1 MPSSIDDSELARL
14 EKELLD
20 IPEDSVQKAGA
31 DDPEEEKERM
41 RGRRR
46 GKRRREESP
55 SSESSSDS
63 FSSESESETDSSSET
78 VSSEDEADIRKR
90 RSEPLKKK
98 YNPVSPL
105 ELARPISKKIDF
117 AGAVKEAPE
126 IVRIEYKKLRTR
138 VDIDQPLLE
147 HFNKCA
153 AGVYVG
159 TEERLNFFDRL
170 PLVSSGLAAPPVLD
184 EGLPRKSFRIQVDE
198 PSLMADVEVLLNG
211 LNLMAI
217 ARSEGRAGHQ
227 EKADLYIEQ
236 AIEVL
241 SFGIAA
247 NVTRRRERFLRSF
260 GVEPLKIVH
269 NFHRFPV
276 EEPVR
281 SADLPWNEVCPALM
295 GPKLTTEIV
304 GKSQCR
310 KLTEAFVKEAKSKK
324 SHSSGKKKPAS
335 KKGFERKTRR
345 STNKKDED
353 KLLSKKTRDRS
364 KKSRSSKK

>member
-78 VSSEDEADIRKR
+78 VSSEDEADFRKR

-105 ELARPISKKIDF
+105 ELARPIPKKIDF

-126 IVRIEYKKLRTR
+126 IVRMEYKKLRTR

-198 PSLMADVEVLLNG
+198 PSLMADAEVLLNG

-217 ARSEGRAGHQ
+217 ARSEGRAGRQ
-227 EKADLYIEQ
+227 EKLISTLNKQ
-236 AIEVL
+236 WK
-241 SFGIAA
+241 
-247 NVTRRRERFLRSF
+247 SF
-260 GVEPLKIVH
+260 GVEPVKIVH

-276 EEPVR
+276 EEPIR

-304 GKSQCR
+304 EKSQCR
-310 KLTEAFVKEAKSKK
+310 KLTEALVKEAKSKK

-335 KKGFERKTRR
+335 KKGFERFAKSHLGGRSGRDVGEGSYPGNSMERR
-345 STNKKDED
+345 DLALQHLRHSQKERVIKNGD
-353 KLLSKKTRDRS
+353 
-364 KKSRSSKK
+364 